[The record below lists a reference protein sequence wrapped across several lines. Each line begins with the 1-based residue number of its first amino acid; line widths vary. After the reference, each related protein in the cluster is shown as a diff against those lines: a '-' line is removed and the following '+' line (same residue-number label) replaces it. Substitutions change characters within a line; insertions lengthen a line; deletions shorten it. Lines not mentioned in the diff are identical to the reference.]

1 MRVVRPIV
9 DTTRTVQGAV
19 RDLARLREVAAV
31 LVRYGLGFLLADVK
45 VPGLA
50 PFPRKFESTPERALA
65 AIQELGPTFIKLGQ
79 VLSTRPDILPE
90 AYTESFRT
98 LQDDV
103 VSVSF
108 DELEPVLERA
118 LGSDWRGKFE
128 RIDHEALATGS
139 IAQVHTALLKE
150 GDEVVLKVVRPGIAA
165 TIKADL
171 SILRHLATR
180 LVEEFP
186 EMEAFDPLGLLD
198 ALDRSLRSETDLQ
211 VEAAN
216 ARLFR
221 RNFAHRS
228 DIKIPR
234 FYEAFTSRE
243 LIVIERVHGSRLREA
258 RDQGFEMKQI
268 GDRYLSAAYQM
279 IFDDGF
285 FHGDLHPG
293 NVLVDAS
300 GVLILL
306 DFGMAGRLTQAM
318 KDDLCAL
325 LFSLER
331 GDFRS
336 VSRIYYDLGV
346 KTTRVDYTAFERD
359 VIELMERHWVGKAAS
374 ELQIGAFLKELADG
388 AVRHGVRAP
397 ADYTMFFKAVL
408 TSEGLARSLVPEVDL
423 VAAAQPY
430 VERLVHERFSRE
442 RWRQDLYYQAF
453 TLRTLSR
460 RTMRVFS
467 DFVDEVEQGRAKL
480 KIAHELTPA
489 DRKALERRTTR
500 ATLFGMSASALIAD
514 SLTASLPLSGVLGL
528 PWPTV
533 VLWSG
538 AIGFWGWS
546 LMLTVRA
553 DP

>member
-9 DTTRTVQGAV
+9 DTTRSVQGAV

-31 LVRYGLGFLLADVK
+31 LVRHGLGFLLADVK
-45 VPGLA
+45 VPGL
-50 PFPRKFESTPERALA
+50 PPIPRRFESTPDRALA

-90 AYTESFRT
+90 SYTETFRT

-103 VSVSF
+103 DSVPF
-108 DELEPVLERA
+108 EDLEPVLERA
-118 LGSDWRGKFE
+118 LGPQWTSRFSSIE
-128 RIDHEALATGS
+128 REALATGS
-139 IAQVHTALLKE
+139 IAQVHTAKLE
-150 GDEVVLKVVRPGIAA
+150 TGEDVVLKIVRPGIAD

-171 SILRHLATR
+171 SILHHLATR

-198 ALDRSLRSETDLQ
+198 ALDRSLRNETDLQ

-221 RNFAHRS
+221 RNFAHRAE
-228 DIKIPR
+228 IRIPE
-234 FYEAFTSRE
+234 FFEAYTHRD
-243 LIVIERVHGSRLREA
+243 LIVMERVYGVRLREA
-258 RDQGFEMKQI
+258 RAQGFDMTAI
-268 GDRYLSAAYQM
+268 GDRYLSASYQM

-293 NVLVDAS
+293 NVLIDPNGS
-300 GVLILL
+300 LILL
-306 DFGMAGRLTQAM
+306 DFGMAGRLTQSM

-336 VSRIYYDLGV
+336 VSRVYYDLGV

-430 VERLVHERFSRE
+430 VERLVHERFSRH

-453 TLRTLSR
+453 TTRTLFR
-460 RTMRVFS
+460 RSLRVLS
-467 DFVDEVEQGRAKL
+467 DWIDEVEQGRAKVR
-480 KIAHELTPA
+480 IAHEWTPA
-489 DRKALERRTTR
+489 DRRALERRTTR
-500 ATLFGMSASALIAD
+500 GTLFGMSAAALVGG
-514 SLTASLPLSGVLGL
+514 SLTADLPLGGLLGL

-533 VLWSG
+533 VLWLAAG
-538 AIGFWGWS
+538 CFWAWS
-546 LMLTVRA
+546 LLLTMRA

>member
-9 DTTRTVQGAV
+9 DTTRSVQGAV
-19 RDLARLREVAAV
+19 RDLSRLREVAVV
-31 LVRYGLGFLLADVK
+31 LVRHGLGFLLADVK
-45 VPGLA
+45 VPGLP
-50 PFPRKFESTPERALA
+50 PFPRRFESTPARALA

-79 VLSTRPDILPE
+79 VLSTRPDILPDN
-90 AYTESFRT
+90 YTETFRT

-103 VSVSF
+103 NSVPF
-108 DELEPVLERA
+108 DDLEPVLERS
-118 LGSDWRGKFE
+118 LGPNWESRFASIE
-128 RIDHEALATGS
+128 RQPLATGS
-139 IAQVHTALLKE
+139 IAQVHAANLETGE
-150 GDEVVLKVVRPGIAA
+150 EVVLKIVRPGIAE
-165 TIKADL
+165 TINADL
-171 SILRHLATR
+171 SILHHLAIR
-180 LVEEFP
+180 LVKEFP
-186 EMEAFDPLGLLD
+186 EMEAFDPLGLLA
-198 ALDRSLRSETDLQ
+198 ALDRSLRNETDLQ

-221 RNFAHRS
+221 RNFAHRA
-228 DIKIPR
+228 DVQIPV
-234 FYEAFTSRE
+234 FYEAFTNRE
-243 LIVIERVHGSRLREA
+243 VIVMERFHGVRLREA
-258 RDQGFEMKQI
+258 RAQGFDMSAI
-268 GDRYLSAAYQM
+268 GERYLSASYQM

-293 NVLVDAS
+293 NVLVDS
-300 GVLILL
+300 EGTLLLL
-306 DFGMAGRLTQAM
+306 DFGMSGRLTQSM

-325 LFSLER
+325 LFSLDR

-336 VSRIYYDLGV
+336 VSRVYYDLGV

-359 VIELMERHWVGKAAS
+359 VIELMERHWVGKPAS

-453 TLRTLSR
+453 TTRTLVR
-460 RTMRVFS
+460 RSFRVLS
-467 DFVDEVEQGRAKL
+467 DWIDEVEQGRAKL
-480 KIAHELTPA
+480 RIAHEWTPS
-489 DRKALERRTTR
+489 DRQALERRTTR
-500 ATLFGMSASALIAD
+500 GTLFGMSAAALVAG
-514 SLTASLPLSGVLGL
+514 SLTADLSLGGILGL

-533 VLWSG
+533 VLWS
-538 AIGFWGWS
+538 AAAGFWAWS